1 MEIDEQTLAQVTLLR
16 ERGMQVNGPVRMG
29 DHETMAT
36 RDSGPGL
43 AGFHVQVGAG
53 SRWVQGYGGTPGEAV
68 RDAVAKLEPYDPTQK
83 VHPV

>member
-16 ERGMQVNGPVRMG
+16 ERGMQVNGPVPMG
-29 DHETMAT
+29 DRETMAT
-36 RDSGPGL
+36 RDSGPGM
-43 AGFHVQVGAG
+43 AGYHVQVGAG

>member
-1 MEIDEQTLAQVTLLR
+1 MDIDEHTRAEVALLR

-36 RDSGPGL
+36 HDAGPGL
-43 AGFHVQVGAG
+43 AGYHVQVGAG

-68 RDAVAKLEPYDPTQK
+68 RDAAAKLQPYDPTGK